1 VAYFFSQVAIFLL
14 IWFVVLFTV
23 LPWGVR
29 QSSEPEP
36 GHDPGAPS
44 NPRLGRKAI
53 ITTAISL
60 LLWGV
65 YFYVTQILGITLHSL
80 SLPGS
85 PS

>member
-1 VAYFFSQVAIFLL
+1 VSYVFSQAAIFLL
-14 IWFVVLFTV
+14 IWFVVLFAV

-36 GHDPGAPS
+36 GHDPGAPV
-44 NPRLGRKAI
+44 NPNIGRKAL

-65 YFYVTQILGITLHSL
+65 YFYVTQILGISLLSL
-80 SLPGS
+80 SQTGS
-85 PS
+85 